1 MRRIPAVGPGQQ
13 LGGGSQR
20 RTWAR
25 ADNGTYQVKLPEP
38 GTNWVLFNELLGVT
52 LATVAGLHPAPSAL
66 VELADA
72 PSAFSSADR
81 TADCYQRVV
90 GSSPTPG
97 ATFTRK
103 NRLFSDFSFSRSAR
117 FAQSL
122 PT

>member
-72 PSAFSSADR
+72 RFIDNCGNAVEDGTYFGVARAVLLRGGIRAREPVA
-81 TADCYQRVV
+81 
-90 GSSPTPG
+90 GSRRC
-97 ATFTRK
+97 F
-103 NRLFSDFSFSRSAR
+103 AR
-117 FAQSL
+117 NDIPAMR
-122 PT
+122 